1 MEEKQQ
7 VKSKK
12 RVTDHGEVF
21 TAERE
26 VNAML
31 DLVKQETERIDSRF
45 LEPACGDGN
54 FLSEILRRKLTVV
67 ERNYKRN
74 THDYEKYSILAL
86 MSIYG
91 VDIMLDNVIECR
103 ARLLEIWKEK
113 YYAICKKNATKKAEE
128 VAAYILSKN
137 VICGNALTMMQV
149 DENCNDTKKHI
160 TFSEWSF
167 VIGDNVKRRDFRLDQ
182 LLDGSNQ
189 YKRDMRTDF
198 EFDPETKSFI
208 PKPIAEYPVTDYLN
222 LPDVE
227 DIEEKKEE
235 EFEQLSFF

>member
-1 MEEKQQ
+1 
-7 VKSKK
+7 
-12 RVTDHGEVF
+12 
-21 TAERE
+21 
-26 VNAML
+26 
-31 DLVKQETERIDSRF
+31 
-45 LEPACGDGN
+45 
-54 FLSEILRRKLTVV
+54 
-67 ERNYKRN
+67 
-74 THDYEKYSILAL
+74 
-86 MSIYG
+86 
-91 VDIMLDNVIECR
+91 
-103 ARLLEIWKEK
+103 
-113 YYAICKKNATKKAEE
+113 
-128 VAAYILSKN
+128 
-137 VICGNALTMMQV
+137 MMQV